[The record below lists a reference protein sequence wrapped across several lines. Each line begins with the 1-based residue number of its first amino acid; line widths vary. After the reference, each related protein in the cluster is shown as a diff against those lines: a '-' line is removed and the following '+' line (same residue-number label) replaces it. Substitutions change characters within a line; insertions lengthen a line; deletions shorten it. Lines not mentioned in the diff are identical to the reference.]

1 MRTIPCHCENP
12 VELDLPE
19 VIDLSAD
26 PGCYDK
32 ILDGSFQS
40 ITCPHCGSLLKPE
53 VEVRLT
59 DPANHLDLF
68 FIPETRRGDFINGR
82 VKTQAPAVVIGY
94 PELVERIRLV
104 KSAVDPGAVEI
115 LKYFLKKKLANDD
128 VNVFFTQI
136 EGDFLLFQVLGLKQ
150 DEVAV
155 TRLPVK
161 VYEDTLASLDKKKDD
176 ELFKTILN
184 PPYVSVN
191 KVSILEEND

>member
-1 MRTIPCHCENP
+1 MRTIPCHCENS
-12 VELDLPE
+12 VEIDLPE

-26 PGCYDK
+26 PGYYDK

-40 ITCPHCGSLLKPE
+40 VTCPQCGSLIKPE

-59 DPANHLDLF
+59 DPGCQLDLF
-68 FIPETRRGDFINGR
+68 FIPETQRGDFINGR
-82 VKTQAPAVVIGY
+82 ISSPASSVVIGY

-104 KSAVDPGAVEI
+104 KSAIDPGAVEI
-115 LKYFLKKKLANDD
+115 LKYFLKKKLVNDD
-128 VNVFFTQI
+128 VTVFFTQV
-136 EGDFLLFQVLGLKQ
+136 EGDFLLFQVLGLKEN
-150 DEVAV
+150 EVAA

-161 VYEDTLASLDKKKDD
+161 VYQDTLASLDKKKDD